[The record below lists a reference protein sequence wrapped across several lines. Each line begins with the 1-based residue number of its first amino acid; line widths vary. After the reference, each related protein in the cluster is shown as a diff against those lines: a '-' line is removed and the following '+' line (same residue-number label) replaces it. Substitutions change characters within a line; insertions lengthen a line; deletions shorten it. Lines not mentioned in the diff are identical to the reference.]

1 MSFGSAMGAIVSLK
15 NNRRPRKARVETFVK
30 TTGSGI
36 RKIEDYKKISAEE
49 RAILRQR
56 ILREQRK
63 GTFYHH
69 DYYDASGIPLLL
81 FYVLKEKFLQH
92 LINAASRPSPFH

>member
-36 RKIEDYKKISAEE
+36 GKIEDYKKISAEE
-49 RAILRQR
+49 REILRQR

-63 GTFYHH
+63 KKNRKVLFITMIIMMLLGSLFFY
-69 DYYDASGIPLLL
+69 
-81 FYVLKEKFLQH
+81 FMF
-92 LINAASRPSPFH
+92 